1 MTTRSTKSLYWHQG
15 MFLQSHHFQYQE
27 QFLQS
32 ELARQQAFAQIDPV
46 GIYRLQINEDAV
58 KAGIVEIDSMLL
70 IMPDGTQLSFPGN
83 CQVPRASV
91 DTSQMENTDK
101 LSVYLQIHALDP
113 NNSNLSTEAEKRR
126 YTLQQQSIEFRDLYN
141 NEETASLATLALD
154 CSLHIGD
161 SAQLNNDSFWLEI
174 AQIVQD
180 GDNLKLSDSFIP
192 KVANIEASHV
202 LKSLIKTIKQ
212 QLLARYD
219 QLESYNIFV
228 STDNKD
234 ITPSAFSNM
243 CALQVIA
250 RYAPAF
256 HSYEVKQYMS
266 PEQLYLTCSQ
276 LIGELSIF
284 SKRANVLGES
294 NDKALSLNAFNRN
307 QLTECFARVQVMI
320 KTLLD
325 ELTIDPELI
334 LSLSHSGE
342 MKYVTPVSADF
353 TRESNE
359 LYIRLRSERNLEDLA
374 NSICENAKFGADG
387 QADIYLKRALPGVS
401 LKYLPRKPVGVA
413 GTPNSYFFT
422 FSRTESQWHK
432 VLESGR
438 VAFIWPD
445 APDDLAIE
453 LIAVRG

>member
-1 MTTRSTKSLYWHQG
+1 MTSRSSKSLYWHQG

-27 QFLQS
+27 QFFHTEIS
-32 ELARQQAFAQIDPV
+32 RQQGFNQIDPV
-46 GIYRLQINEDAV
+46 GIYKLQVNEDAV
-58 KAGIVEIDSMLL
+58 KAGIVELENLL
-70 IMPDGTQLSFPGN
+70 VVMPDNTQLQFPGN
-83 CQVPRASV
+83 CHVPRVSIDAS
-91 DTSQMENTDK
+91 QFEQTDV
-101 LSVYLQIHALDP
+101 LSVFLQLPALDP
-113 NNSNLSTEAEKRR
+113 NDTNLTTESNARR
-126 YTLQQQSIEFRDLYN
+126 FLLNQEPVEFRDLFD
-141 NEETASLATLALD
+141 NEESVSLATLHIN
-154 CSLHIGD
+154 CSLHVGN
-161 SAQLNNDSFWLEI
+161 SAQLNSDFFWLEI
-174 AQIVQD
+174 AQIVRD
-180 GDNLKLSDSFIP
+180 GDNYKLSDSFIP
-192 KVANIEASHV
+192 KIAQVDASHV
-202 LKSLIKTIKQ
+202 LKSMIKNIKQ

-219 QLESYNIFV
+219 QLESYNLFV

-234 ITPSAFSNM
+234 ITPSAFANM
-243 CALQVIA
+243 SALQVVA

-256 HSYEVKQYMS
+256 HCYETKQALS

-294 NDKALSLNAFNRN
+294 NDKSLSLASFNRN
-307 QLTECFARVQVMI
+307 QLSECFARVSVMI

-334 LSLSHSGE
+334 LSMSNSGE
-342 MKYVTPVSADF
+342 MKFVSPVAADF

-359 LYIRLRSERNLEDLA
+359 LYLRLRSEQNIEDMA
-374 NSICENAKFGADG
+374 SSICENAKFGADG

-401 LKYLPRKPVGVA
+401 LKYLPRKPIGVA

-422 FSRTESQWHK
+422 FSRSDSQWHK